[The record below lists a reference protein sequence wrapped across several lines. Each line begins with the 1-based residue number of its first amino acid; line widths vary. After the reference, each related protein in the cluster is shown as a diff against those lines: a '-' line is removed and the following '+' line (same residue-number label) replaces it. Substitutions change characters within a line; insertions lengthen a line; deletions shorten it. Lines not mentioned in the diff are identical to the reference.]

1 MDQYRNEATAL
12 ATESGAR
19 FRVDIGDVDAE
30 TFREAASFN
39 EGVRGMAGAAVRN
52 DDGELLFIDHEDYG
66 GWVFPG
72 GVVEANETFPEAAV
86 REVREESG
94 VVARVVRPL
103 LVIHFV
109 PRYDG
114 RSIDNFFVLF
124 EGEAVDAE
132 PCEDPGLDD
141 ECITDVRWTS
151 TVPDRLPDDS
161 TVRRTVQCATAEF
174 ETVSR
179 A

>member
-1 MDQYRNEATAL
+1 VRSNVDQYRNDATAL
-12 ATESGAR
+12 ATEPGAR
-19 FRVDIGDVDAE
+19 FRVDVRDVDAE
-30 TFREAASFN
+30 TFGEVASLN
-39 EGVRGMAGAAVRN
+39 EGVRGMASAAVRD

-72 GVVEANETFPEAAV
+72 GGVEAGETFP
-86 REVREESG
+86 
-94 VVARVVRPL
+94 
-103 LVIHFV
+103 
-109 PRYDG
+109 
-114 RSIDNFFVLF
+114 
-124 EGEAVDAE
+124 EAVDAE
-132 PCEDPGLDD
+132 PCADPGLDD

-151 TVPDRLPDDS
+151 TVSDRLPDDS